1 MSNIATTAYHA
12 ELKTGQFINESKN
25 RFLCTVKIDGA
36 EEICYIASSC
46 RLDNFIDLRG
56 KSVLLA
62 RNKGAKGRTQ
72 YSVIGV
78 KHKRSYIIL
87 NTSWANKA
95 IDSSLLKRRFSF
107 LGKRRDYRAEIDVCG
122 YKADFYIPCSKT
134 IIEVKS
140 VIATSDAAFFP
151 TVYSER
157 TLVQLKRI
165 AELLD
170 EGYKGYFII
179 VSLNPYVKAIN
190 LLQDTEVVL
199 QLNECMARGLI
210 VKGFCCRLS
219 ADGLPQIT
227 SEIPVQA

>member
-1 MSNIATTAYHA
+1 MSNLVSDTYPS
-12 ELKTGQFINESKN
+12 ELKTGQFISESKN

-36 EEICYIASSC
+36 EEVCYIASSC

-56 KSVLLA
+56 KSVLLIK
-62 RNKGAKGRTQ
+62 NKGAKGRTK

-78 KHKRSYIIL
+78 KYKRNYIIL

-95 IDSSLLKRRFSF
+95 IGSSFLKRRFSF
-107 LGKRRDYRAEIDVCG
+107 LGKRTDYRAEIDVSG
-122 YKADFYIPCSKT
+122 YKADFYIPYSKT

-140 VIATSDAAFFP
+140 VIATNDMAIFP

-179 VSLNPYVKAIN
+179 VSLNPYVKAIK
-190 LLQDTEVVL
+190 LLQDTEVIL
-199 QLNECMARGLI
+199 QLNECITRGLI

-219 ADGLPQIT
+219 ADGLPQIMR
-227 SEIPVQA
+227 EIPVQA

>member
-1 MSNIATTAYHA
+1 MSNLVSDTYPS
-12 ELKTGQFINESKN
+12 ELKTGQFISESKN
-25 RFLCTVKIDGA
+25 RVLCTVKINGT
-36 EEICYIASSC
+36 EEVCYIASSC

-56 KSVLLA
+56 KSVLLIK
-62 RNKGAKGRTQ
+62 NKGAKGRTK

-78 KHKRSYIIL
+78 KYKRNYIIL

-95 IDSSLLKRRFSF
+95 IGSSFLKRRFSF
-107 LGKRRDYRAEIDVCG
+107 LGKRTDYRAEIDVSG
-122 YKADFYIPCSKT
+122 YKADFYIPYSKT

-140 VIATSDAAFFP
+140 VIATNDMAIFP

-179 VSLNPYVKAIN
+179 VSLNPYVKAIK
-190 LLQDTEVVL
+190 LLQDTEVIS
-199 QLNECMARGLI
+199 QLNECITRGLI
-210 VKGFCCRLS
+210 VKGFRCRLS

-227 SEIPVQA
+227 REIPVQA

>member
-1 MSNIATTAYHA
+1 MSNLVSDTYPS
-12 ELKTGQFINESKN
+12 ELKTGQFISENKN

-36 EEICYIASSC
+36 EEVCYIASSC

-56 KSVLLA
+56 KSVLLIK
-62 RNKGAKGRTQ
+62 NKGAKGRTK

-78 KHKRSYIIL
+78 KYKRNYIIL

-95 IDSSLLKRRFSF
+95 IGSSFLKRRFSF
-107 LGKRRDYRAEIDVCG
+107 LGKRTDYRAEIDVSG
-122 YKADFYIPCSKT
+122 YKADFYIPYSKT

-140 VIATSDAAFFP
+140 VIATTDMAIFP

-179 VSLNPYVKAIN
+179 VSLNPYVKAIK
-190 LLQDTEVVL
+190 LLQDTEVIS
-199 QLNECMARGLI
+199 QLNECITRGLI

-219 ADGLPQIT
+219 ADGLPQII

>member
-1 MSNIATTAYHA
+1 MSNIVTTAYHA

-36 EEICYIASSC
+36 EEVCYIASSC

-62 RNKGAKGRTQ
+62 RNKGTKGRTR

-199 QLNECMARGLI
+199 QLNECIARGLI

>member
-1 MSNIATTAYHA
+1 MSNLVSDTYPS
-12 ELKTGQFINESKN
+12 ELKTGQFTSESKN

-36 EEICYIASSC
+36 EEVCYIASSC

-56 KSVLLA
+56 KSVLLIK
-62 RNKGAKGRTQ
+62 NKGTKGRTK

-78 KHKRSYIIL
+78 KYKRNYIIL

-95 IDSSLLKRRFSF
+95 IGSSFLKRRFSF
-107 LGKRRDYRAEIDVCG
+107 LGKRTDYRAEMDVSG

-140 VIATSDAAFFP
+140 VIATNDMAIFP

-179 VSLNPYVKAIN
+179 VSLNPYVKAIK
-190 LLQDTEVVL
+190 LLQDTEVIS
-199 QLNECMARGLI
+199 QLNECITRGLI

-227 SEIPVQA
+227 

>member
-1 MSNIATTAYHA
+1 MSNLVTTIYHC

-25 RFLCTVKIDGA
+25 RFLCTVKLDGV
-36 EEICYIASSC
+36 EEVCYIASSC

-78 KHKRSYIIL
+78 KHKRNYIIL

-95 IDSSLLKRRFSF
+95 IDSSLLNRRFSF
-107 LGKRRDYRAEIDVCG
+107 LGKRKDYRAEIDVCG

-140 VIATSDAAFFP
+140 VIATNDTAFFP

-157 TLVQLKRI
+157 TLVQLQRI

-170 EGYKGYFII
+170 EGYKGYLII

-199 QLNECMARGLI
+199 QLNECIARGLI

>member
-1 MSNIATTAYHA
+1 MSKLVTATYPS
-12 ELKTGQFINESKN
+12 ELKTGQFISESKN
-25 RFLCTVKIDGA
+25 RFLCTVKLDGA
-36 EEICYIASSC
+36 EEVCYIASSC

-56 KSVLLA
+56 KKVLLIK
-62 RNKGAKGRTQ
+62 NKGTKGRTQ

-78 KHKRSYIIL
+78 KHKRNFIIL

-95 IDSSLLKRRFSF
+95 IDSSFLKRRFSF
-107 LGKRRDYRAEIDVCG
+107 LGKRKDYRTEIDVSG

-140 VIATSDAAFFP
+140 VIATSDTAIFP

-157 TLVQLKRI
+157 ALLQLKRI

-179 VSLNPYVKAIN
+179 VSLNPYVKDIK
-190 LLQDTEVVL
+190 LLQDTEVVA
-199 QLNECMARGLI
+199 QLNECIARGLI
-210 VKGFCCRLS
+210 VKGFRCRLS
-219 ADGLPQIT
+219 TDGLPEIT

>member
-1 MSNIATTAYHA
+1 MSKLVTATYPS
-12 ELKTGQFINESKN
+12 ELKTGQFISESKN
-25 RFLCTVKIDGA
+25 RFLCTVKLDGA
-36 EEICYIASSC
+36 EEVCYIASSC

-56 KSVLLA
+56 KKVLLIK
-62 RNKGAKGRTQ
+62 NKGTKGRTQ

-78 KHKRSYIIL
+78 KHKRNYIIL

-95 IDSSLLKRRFSF
+95 IDSALLKRRFSF
-107 LGKRRDYRAEIDVCG
+107 LGKRKDYRAEMDVCG

-140 VIATSDAAFFP
+140 VIATSDTAVFP

-157 TLVQLKRI
+157 TVVQLKRI

-179 VSLNPYVKAIN
+179 VSLNPYVKTIN

-199 QLNECMARGLI
+199 QLNKCIAQGLI

-227 SEIPVQA
+227 SEIPVQV

>member
-1 MSNIATTAYHA
+1 MSNLVTATYPS
-12 ELKTGQFINESKN
+12 ELKTGQFISESKN

-36 EEICYIASSC
+36 EEVCYIASSC

-56 KSVLLA
+56 KNVLLIK
-62 RNKGAKGRTQ
+62 NKGTKGRTQ

-78 KHKRSYIIL
+78 KHKRNFIIL

-95 IDSSLLKRRFSF
+95 IDSSFLKRRFSF
-107 LGKRRDYRAEIDVCG
+107 LGKRKDYRTEIDVSG

-140 VIATSDAAFFP
+140 VIATNDTAIFP

-157 TLVQLKRI
+157 TLVQLRRI

-170 EGYKGYFII
+170 EGYKGYFFI
-179 VSLNPYVKAIN
+179 VSLNTYFKDIK
-190 LLQDTEVVL
+190 LLQDSEIAS
-199 QLNECMARGLI
+199 QLNWCIARGLI
-210 VKGFCCRLS
+210 VKGFRCRLS
-219 ADGLPQIT
+219 ADGLPEIT

>member
-1 MSNIATTAYHA
+1 MSKLVTATYPSD
-12 ELKTGQFINESKN
+12 LKTGQFISESKN
-25 RFLCTVKIDGA
+25 RFLCTVNIDGA
-36 EEICYIASSC
+36 EEVCYIASSC

-56 KSVLLA
+56 KKVLLIK
-62 RNKGAKGRTQ
+62 NKGTKGRTQ

-78 KHKRSYIIL
+78 KHNRNFIIL

-95 IDSSLLKRRFSF
+95 IDSSFLKRRFSF
-107 LGKRRDYRAEIDVCG
+107 LGKRKDYRTEIDVSG

-140 VIATSDAAFFP
+140 VIATSDTAIFP

-157 TLVQLKRI
+157 TLLQLKRI
-165 AELLD
+165 AELLN

-179 VSLNPYVKAIN
+179 VSLNPYVKVIQ
-190 LLQDTEVVL
+190 LLQDTEVVA
-199 QLNECMARGLI
+199 QLNECVARGLI
-210 VKGFCCRLS
+210 VKGFRCRLS
-219 ADGLPQIT
+219 ADGLPEIT

>member
-1 MSNIATTAYHA
+1 MSNLVSDTYPS
-12 ELKTGQFINESKN
+12 ELKTGQFISENKN

-36 EEICYIASSC
+36 EEVCYIASSC

-56 KSVLLA
+56 KSVLLIK
-62 RNKGAKGRTQ
+62 NKGAKGRTK

-78 KHKRSYIIL
+78 KYKRNYIIL

-95 IDSSLLKRRFSF
+95 IGSSFLKRRFSF
-107 LGKRRDYRAEIDVCG
+107 LGKRTDYRAEIDVSG
-122 YKADFYIPCSKT
+122 YKADFYIPYSKT

-140 VIATSDAAFFP
+140 VIATNDMAIFP

-179 VSLNPYVKAIN
+179 VSLNPYVKAIK
-190 LLQDTEVVL
+190 LLQDTEVIS
-199 QLNECMARGLI
+199 QLNECITRGLI
-210 VKGFCCRLS
+210 VKGFRCRLS

-227 SEIPVQA
+227 REIPVQA

>member
-1 MSNIATTAYHA
+1 MSNLVSDTYHS
-12 ELKTGQFINESKN
+12 ELKTGQFISESKN

-36 EEICYIASSC
+36 EEVCYIASSC

-56 KSVLLA
+56 KSVLLIK
-62 RNKGAKGRTQ
+62 NKGTKGRTK

-78 KHKRSYIIL
+78 KYKRNYIIL

-95 IDSSLLKRRFSF
+95 IGSSFLKRRFSF
-107 LGKRRDYRAEIDVCG
+107 LGKRTDYRAEIDVSG
-122 YKADFYIPCSKT
+122 YKADFYIPYSKT

-140 VIATSDAAFFP
+140 VIATNDMAIFP

-165 AELLD
+165 AELLG

-179 VSLNPYVKAIN
+179 VSLNPYVKAIK
-190 LLQDTEVVL
+190 LLQDTEVIS
-199 QLNECMARGLI
+199 QLNECITRGLI

-227 SEIPVQA
+227 REIPVQA

>member
-1 MSNIATTAYHA
+1 MSNLVTTAYHS

-25 RFLCTVKIDGA
+25 RFLCTVKLDGA
-36 EEICYIASSC
+36 EEVCYIASSC

-56 KSVLLA
+56 KSVLLT
-62 RNKGAKGRTQ
+62 RNKGTKGRTQ

-78 KHKRSYIIL
+78 KHKRNYIIL

-107 LGKRRDYRAEIDVCG
+107 LGPRKDYRAEIDVCG
-122 YKADFYIPCSKT
+122 YKADFFIPCSKT

-140 VIATSDAAFFP
+140 VIATNDTAVFP

-157 TLVQLKRI
+157 TVVQLKRI

-170 EGYKGYFII
+170 EGYKGYLII
-179 VSLNPYVKAIN
+179 VSLNPYVKAIK

-199 QLNECMARGLI
+199 QLNECIARGLI

-219 ADGLPQIT
+219 TDGLPQIT
-227 SEIPVQA
+227 SEIPVQT

>member
-1 MSNIATTAYHA
+1 MSKLVTATYPS
-12 ELKTGQFINESKN
+12 ELKTGQFISESKN
-25 RFLCTVKIDGA
+25 RFLCTVKIDDA
-36 EEICYIASSC
+36 EEVCYIASSC

-56 KSVLLA
+56 KSVLLIK
-62 RNKGAKGRTQ
+62 NKGTKGRTQ

-107 LGKRRDYRAEIDVCG
+107 LGRRKDYRAEASVNG

-140 VIATSDAAFFP
+140 VIATSDTAVFP

-157 TLVQLKRI
+157 TSVHLKRI
-165 AELLD
+165 ADLLD
-170 EGYKGYFII
+170 DGYKGYFII
-179 VSLNPYVKAIN
+179 VSLNPYVKDIK
-190 LLQDTEVVL
+190 LLQDTEVVM
-199 QLNECMARGLI
+199 QLNECIARGLI

-219 ADGLPQIT
+219 VDGFPQIT
-227 SEIPVQA
+227 SEIPVQV